1 MFNILLIHDDLDEK
15 RGDYFSASHQNM
27 IDKLS
32 ILDLPNL
39 QSLNTNLCLANSIDH
54 YTSAF
59 KGQPFIFVAYA
70 HGSEDTLE
78 VGGEQYIHERNA
90 YFFSE
95 TLFYACS
102 CLSAKSLGLT
112 LMNEGCRVFAG
123 YDARIST
130 LNPECEPIFYECENA
145 FLTHFLTTN
154 NTIQDSLRF
163 MYHKYQE
170 MGYHLQNEFNTF
182 TASELLE
189 GNLKAFK
196 LFCNDEDKLL
206 TKSHFIQ

>member
-15 RGDYFSASHQNM
+15 RGDYFSTSHQNM

-32 ILDLPNL
+32 FLDLPNL
-39 QSLNTNLCLANSIDH
+39 QSLNTNLCLANSIDY

-59 KGQPFIFVAYA
+59 NGQPFIFVAYA
-70 HGSEDTLE
+70 HGCEDMLE

-102 CLSAKSLGLT
+102 CLSAKTLGLT
-112 LMNEGCRVFAG
+112 LMNEGCRIFVG

-154 NTIQDSLRF
+154 STVQDSLRF
-163 MYHKYQE
+163 MYNKYDE
-170 MGYHLQNEFNTF
+170 MKYYLTADYGVF
-182 TASELLE
+182 TANILE
-189 GNLKAFK
+189 NNLQAFK

-206 TKSHFIQ
+206 TKFHFAL